1 MAKKEE
7 HHLHLALLLLIRS
20 ANDVGGL
27 DIHSV
32 NAASAASYAQTA
44 CKEASSAAHSGKSIG
59 KRKERR
65 SVACPVSIGNDPAER
80 PSLLALSPLTTSKN
94 PDRQFL

>member
-32 NAASAASYAQTA
+32 NAASAASYAQTE
-44 CKEASSAAHSGKSIG
+44 CKEASSAVHSGRTINVKKSAQRTGSFSDNISSAHRG
-59 KRKERR
+59 DQRKQR
-65 SVACPVSIGNDPAER
+65 GDN
-80 PSLLALSPLTTSKN
+80 L
-94 PDRQFL
+94 

>member
-32 NAASAASYAQTA
+32 NAASVASYAQTE
-44 CKEASSAAHSGKSIG
+44 CKEASSAVHSGRTINVK
-59 KRKERR
+59 KPPDEW
-65 SVACPVSIGNDPAER
+65 D
-80 PSLLALSPLTTSKN
+80 LLATTFRLVTEVTSEN
-94 PDRQFL
+94 REETIL